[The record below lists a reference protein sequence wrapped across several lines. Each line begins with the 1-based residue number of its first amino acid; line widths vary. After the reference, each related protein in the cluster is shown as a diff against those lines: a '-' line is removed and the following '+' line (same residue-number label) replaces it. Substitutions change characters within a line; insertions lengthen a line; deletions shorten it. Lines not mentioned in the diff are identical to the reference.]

1 MAINTVTGKKPAK
14 VTPANKVG
22 SRTKE
27 EISYVERPTSQQK
40 SSIAIEH
47 EQEEMLI
54 REVTNLVHREEV
66 AQQTKQLSRITKNNV
81 KFESVLQVHRVDLYP
96 FDGKTRERYIPQSKL
111 VFETDDEYYNWAMK
125 GGFDKDLN
133 DDYDY
138 VVFRRILT
146 KKEA

>member
-1 MAINTVTGKKPAK
+1 MGYSRGKR
-14 VTPANKVG
+14 VEQEREEELVREVVNIVH
-22 SRTKE
+22 KE
-27 EISYVERPTSQQK
+27 EVVEQNK
-40 SSIAIEH
+40 K
-47 EQEEMLI
+47 L
-54 REVTNLVHREEV
+54 N
-66 AQQTKQLSRITKNNV
+66 RITKNNV

-146 KKEA
+146 KKEV